1 MARLVNQIP
10 WYVTQTLERSARLG
24 SAVDVYSHLS
34 DPRQQAQTQARRDQF
49 AREMRQIRH
58 LVQTGVDEDKPVA
71 APQPRVDDVER
82 RAARSMY
89 PYLGEEAVRE
99 RERYAR
105 WEDMMRPWGF
115 VRSRAPSDWWA
126 ARKGK

>member
-34 DPRQQAQTQARRDQF
+34 GPRQLAATQARRDQF

-58 LVQTGVDEDKPVA
+58 LVQSGVDEDKPVA
-71 APQPRVDDVER
+71 APRPRITEQQVA
-82 RAARSMY
+82 RAMY
-89 PYLGEEAVRE
+89 PDLDHEHSSVSQRVIDGWQALADARMYALGFKRTG
-99 RERYAR
+99 R
-105 WEDMMRPWGF
+105 
-115 VRSRAPSDWWA
+115 
-126 ARKGK
+126 